1 MAVTLRE
8 VAAKVGVTP
17 VVVSRVLHNKAN
29 GIRVSEATAQRIRD
43 AAEELGYRVN
53 VWARNFRAQQTM
65 TIGVL
70 HGAGFPRPL
79 FDQGARYFAALMD
92 GIVEG
97 AFRHGYSV
105 SLCPK
110 LLGSDPQDAM
120 NDGRFDGLVWYSSS
134 PSPEMKEAMIRSHA
148 PIVALHAKASE
159 YDGRMPTVRCD
170 NRMGIRLGL
179 EHLAS
184 LGHRRIAYAN
194 EAQLNSEEA
203 IDRLDCFLKLAPE
216 AKEKDII
223 QVGFDRSEIHSFL
236 SRPLEHTAIVCFN
249 EGLAADLIQAAPKH
263 DVNLPDDL
271 SIMGFD
277 STAYCNE
284 LRPELTSISQPLAK
298 IGETAIDVLV
308 KRINGEPVELMETV
322 LQCGLD
328 IRNSTTAPRA

>member
-110 LLGSDPQDAM
+110 LLGLDPQDAM

-159 YDGRMPTVRCD
+159 YDGRMPTVRC
-170 NRMGIRLGL
+170 NNEMGIRLGL
-179 EHLAS
+179 EHLLA
-184 LGHRRIAYAN
+184 LGHQKIAYAD
-194 EAQLNSEEA
+194 EAELGSEEA
-203 IDRLDCFLKLAPE
+203 IDRLDCFLRLAPK
-216 AKEKDII
+216 ASKRDI
-223 QVGFDRSEIHSFL
+223 VKVKFDRAEVHNYL
-236 SRPLEHTAIVCFN
+236 SKPLEHTALMCFS
-249 EGLAADLIQAAPKH
+249 EGLAADFIHAAPTH
-263 DVNLPDDL
+263 GVNLPEDL
-271 SIMGFD
+271 SIVGFD

-322 LQCGLD
+322 LPCGLD
-328 IRNSTTAPRA
+328 IRNSTTTPMK